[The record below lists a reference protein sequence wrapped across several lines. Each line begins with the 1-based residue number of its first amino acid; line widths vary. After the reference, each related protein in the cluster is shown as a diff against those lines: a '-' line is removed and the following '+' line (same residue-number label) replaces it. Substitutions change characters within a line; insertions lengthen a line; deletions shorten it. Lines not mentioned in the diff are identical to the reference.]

1 MICFDEKVVA
11 FALHL
16 QSNFKIMKWFL
27 TFLFAMIAGA
37 SFSQATST
45 KKSDYYQIYVYHFN
59 SAEQEAVLDH
69 YLSKAYIP
77 AAKKFGIKQ
86 VGAFKPISN
95 DTASDKLLVVVSTL
109 RHLDQLVQ
117 LPIALLANE
126 EYQKEGASYINASYD
141 KVPYT
146 RMETIILKGFRLA
159 TSIQLPNL
167 SNGVDKKIYE
177 LRSYESPTEKYYR
190 NKVEMFNEGG
200 EIPLFKRLN
209 FNAIFYGD
217 VLAGSKMP
225 NLMYMTSFES
235 MEAREQHWKE
245 FFDSPEWKALIGNK
259 YYEKNVSKVNIW
271 LMKATA
277 YSDY

>member
-1 MICFDEKVVA
+1 
-11 FALHL
+11 
-16 QSNFKIMKWFL
+16 MKWL
-27 TFLFAMIAGA
+27 LSLLFAFTVWS

-45 KKSDYYQIYVYHFN
+45 KNSDYYQIYVYHFKT
-59 SAEQEAVLDH
+59 AEQEAVLDN
-69 YLSKAYIP
+69 YLSKAYIS

-86 VGAFKPISN
+86 VGAFKPIAN

-109 RHLDQLVQ
+109 SKLDQLVQ
-117 LPIALLANE
+117 LPAALLANAD
-126 EYQKEGASYINASYD
+126 YQKEGATYINASHD
-141 KVPYT
+141 NPPYN

-159 TSIQLPNL
+159 TKFQLPNL

-217 VLAGSKMP
+217 VLAGSRMP

-245 FFDSPEWKALIGNK
+245 FFDSPEWKALISNK
-259 YYEKNVSKVNIW
+259 YYEKNVSKVNIV